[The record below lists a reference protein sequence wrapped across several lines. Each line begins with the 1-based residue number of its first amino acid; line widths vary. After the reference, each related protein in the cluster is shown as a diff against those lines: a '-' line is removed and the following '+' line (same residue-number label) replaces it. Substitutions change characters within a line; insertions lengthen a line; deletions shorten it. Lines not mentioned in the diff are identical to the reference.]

1 MTVHL
6 FEAVPSL
13 ACSNYA
19 LRKTANDN
27 VQHFFFD
34 VINTITRNVYVDD
47 SLKSLPLVK
56 DASTHVRD
64 LCSLLQQGGFHLT
77 KWVSR
82 SREILESIPVKDHG
96 KEIKRLDFQ
105 TDELPV
111 ERVLGV
117 QWRIEGNTFDFD
129 VNLKPKAPTRRGIL
143 SVVDSV
149 LNLLGFVAPFTL
161 IGKKILQDLCRLKL
175 G

>member
-1 MTVHL
+1 M
-6 FEAVPSL
+6 
-13 ACSNYA
+13 
-19 LRKTANDN
+19 
-27 VQHFFFD
+27 
-34 VINTITRNVYVDD
+34 
-47 SLKSLPLVK
+47 
-56 DASTHVRD
+56 
-64 LCSLLQQGGFHLT
+64 
-77 KWVSR
+77 
-82 SREILESIPVKDHG
+82 KDHG

-105 TDELPV
+105 KDELPV

-117 QWRIEGNTFDFD
+117 QWRREGNTFDFD

>member
-6 FEAVPSL
+6 FQAVPSL

-105 TDELPV
+105 KDELPV
-111 ERVLGV
+111 ERALGV

-129 VNLKPKAPTRRGIL
+129 VNLKPKAPTWVQSSISLVLLLL
-143 SVVDSV
+143 S
-149 LNLLGFVAPFTL
+149 P
-161 IGKKILQDLCRLKL
+161 
-175 G
+175 